1 MWGAYYILEEP
12 SLLPVAYLPFVKIYF
27 WILIGQWVSGMIVSY
42 VCLTDD
48 SDCFTLHF
56 LIGILIFRRA

>member
-27 WILIGQWVSGMIVSY
+27 WILIAQWASGMMC